1 MAFTLPSEPGTT
13 ETLQCIACAG
23 LQEIGPSFDVGDLR
37 DLMRQDGTHNK
48 ENAVYQHVGI
58 ESKYATMVRD
68 WVTDPAKPDLL
79 VSWLDS
85 SVWVAQSLESSQYMS
100 GGGYIFYRQDQFPG
114 NGTLKSFKDVFN
126 VLKKNIKKA
135 VKKDPKFGRGTAGK
149 IYGQLSLSDDKW
161 NPADIVAVKS
171 NKVRMWEA
179 AMKAYAAGSRPKKPT
194 FKDDLTAFAERL
206 QKQPGQLQKLDIVPA
221 MQDLY
226 EYNKMIFNGIKSK
239 TFVPISLKKATS
251 QNPGVQSIFV
261 KEPADLEK
269 YFHIKI
275 DVSKFNYNVNNQK
288 AQIYFSITNFP
299 GKSGDYYLDARGF
312 ESTNEFRDIQV
323 QLQQPGSAANH
334 GKITLPV
341 ATLVAKESGAKRAFN
356 KMHMKRKQ
364 LFKDTSQK
372 NLRRKMYSGIHGFTD
387 YRIFDDYAKTKFGP
401 QSPDVADVQ
410 AWGEYVEFLSSGD
423 TKAKDFVKNATGQK
437 FYTESAMRKHKLNV
451 AYTQAKY
458 MKNKVQSYE
467 YAYVLDPRGA
477 GLGREL
483 RDNVLKSMWMYAAS
497 QGFAI
502 FNQNASTTFLLS
514 GSYIKCAT

>member
-1 MAFTLPSEPGTT
+1 MSYKLPDEPSTQ
-13 ETLQCIACAG
+13 ESLQCLACAG
-23 LQEIGPSFDVGDLR
+23 NQEINNFGYEDMQK
-37 DLMRQDGTHNK
+37 LMLGTHEK
-48 ENAVYQHVGI
+48 QSAVERFAGI
-58 ESKYATMVRD
+58 DWSKMRPRFVEFAS
-68 WVTDPAKPDLL
+68 DPAKPDELEA
-79 VSWLDS
+79 WINS
-85 SVWVAQSLESSQYMS
+85 SIWVAESLESSQYLS
-100 GGGYIFYRQDQFPG
+100 GGGYMFYRQDQFPG

-135 VKKDPKFGRGTAGK
+135 VSKDPKFGRGTAGK
-149 IYGQLSLSDDKW
+149 IYSQLTLSDDKW

-171 NKVRMWEA
+171 SKVRMWES
-179 AMKAYAAGSRPKKPT
+179 AMKAYAAGSRPKKTT
-194 FKDDLTAFAERL
+194 FKDDLSAFAQKL
-206 QKQPGQLQKLDIVPA
+206 QKQPGKLEKLDIVPA

-226 EYNKMIFNGIKSK
+226 EYNKMIFRGIQSK
-239 TFVPISLKKATS
+239 TFVPISLKKATKDR
-251 QNPGVQSIFV
+251 PPVQAIIV

-288 AQIYFSITNFP
+288 AQIYFSISNFP
-299 GKSGDYYLDARGF
+299 GKSGDYFLDARGF
-312 ESTNEFRDIQV
+312 ESTNKMADIQV
-323 QLQQPGSAANH
+323 QLQQPKSAANH

-341 ATLVAKESGAKRAFN
+341 ATLVAKESGAKRAFS

-364 LFKDTSQK
+364 LFKDTEQK
-372 NLRRKMYSGIHGFTD
+372 DLRRKMYSGIHGFTD
-387 YRIFDDYAKTKFGP
+387 YRIFDEYARNKKLSTSVG
-401 QSPDVADVQ
+401 DVQ
-410 AWGEYVEFLSSGD
+410 AWGEYVEFLSSGA

-437 FYTESAMRKHKLNV
+437 FYTESAQKKHKLDV
-451 AYTQAKY
+451 GFTQAKY

-483 RDNVLKSMWMYAAS
+483 RDNLLKSMWMYAAS

-514 GSYIKCAT
+514 GSYIKCAA